1 MTTEHL
7 ITFLDLIGTFVFALS
22 GAEAARESKLDLF
35 GIIIIAFL
43 TACGGGIVRD
53 LCLDVTPP
61 VGISHWPYLVL
72 TIIAAALVIG
82 FGKTIERLKFPVLLF
97 DAIGLSIFSVAGT
110 QKSLA
115 LGFNYEVAIILG
127 VLSAIG
133 GGMLRDIILKRIP
146 VVLRKEIY
154 GSAALVGAIMLS
166 LSHFFEIDPNIGTW
180 LGAIVCFVIRY
191 LSLRRKW
198 DLPSF
203 SSGKM
208 E

>member
-7 ITFLDLIGTFVFALS
+7 TTLLDLIGTFVFALS
-22 GAEAARESKLDLF
+22 GAQAARESKLDLF
-35 GIIIIAFL
+35 GIVIIAFL

-61 VGISHWPYLVL
+61 VGISYWPYLVL
-72 TIIAAALVIG
+72 TILASVLVIS
-82 FGKTIERLKFPVLLF
+82 FSRLIERMNYPVLFF

-133 GGMLRDIILKRIP
+133 GGMFRDVILKRIP

-154 GSAALVGAIMLS
+154 GSAALLGAIIFS
-166 LSHFFEIDPNIGTW
+166 LGHFFNINPNLGTW
-180 LGAIVCFVIRY
+180 LGAVACFIIRY
-191 LSLRRKW
+191 LSLKKKW
-198 DLPSF
+198 DLPNF
-203 SSGKM
+203 STEKK
-208 E
+208 